1 MIVGSQVGWVSEK
14 YSISPAIFRW
24 LQYRYEAALCR
35 KKADWLGGISYLK
48 QHFCG
53 IIISQKEAIRLTLEE
68 KVRLY
73 CEAIHTQDTGL
84 FRTLWSDQ
92 SPCTLISVGTVF
104 TGYDTIVRDF
114 LIGGIQAAYERIDLI
129 PEKIDVTYR
138 DAESAIVTFSYHTE
152 CIRRKD
158 RAPFGIAGIETQVW
172 KLEDDWRMI
181 HLHYSKV

>member
-1 MIVGSQVGWVSEK
+1 M
-14 YSISPAIFRW
+14 
-24 LQYRYEAALCR
+24 
-35 KKADWLGGISYLK
+35 
-48 QHFCG
+48 
-53 IIISQKEAIRLTLEE
+53 TLED

-73 CEAIHTQDTGL
+73 CEAIRTQDTDL

-92 SPCTLISVGTVF
+92 SPCTLISIGTVF
-104 TGYDTIVRDF
+104 TGYDAIVRDF

-138 DAESAIVTFSYHTE
+138 DADCAIVTFSYHTE